1 MAVDVTIPE
10 LGESITEGTIV
21 AWLVEAGQAVDVD
34 QPLLELETDK
44 VTAELPAPSAGVIT
58 ELLFEAGADV
68 AVGAVVARID
78 ADATA
83 TATAT
88 PAATAKTSKEVA
100 PVPAPEPPPPPPPPP
115 PAQKAPPLSPA
126 VRRLVE
132 EHDLDPAD
140 IVGTGKDGRLLKG
153 DVLAFIAQRPSMGPV
168 GDEAEETE
176 APFASTIAGMPTLAG
191 ELRSTKTSV
200 KPIAPPPPKPA
211 SKPRAPAAKSTI
223 SVAADRGGRA
233 QRRVRMTRMRRAI
246 ANRLKDVQNTAA
258 ILTTFNEVDMKP
270 VMDLRSQYKE
280 QFLKRHGVKLGFMSF
295 FIKASIE
302 ALKEFPAL
310 NGGID
315 GNEIVYNDFYDVG
328 VAVSSERG
336 LVVPVIRDAD
346 RLSFAEIE
354 QTIRNLAGAARD
366 GSLTLDQLTGGT
378 FSITNGGT
386 FGSMLSTPILNPP
399 QSGIL
404 GMHNIVRRPWVVG
417 DEVVIRPV
425 MYVALSYDHRIVD
438 GAQAVRFLVKI
449 KQILEDPARL
459 LLEV

>member
-1 MAVDVTIPE
+1 MAIEVTIPE

-21 AWLVEAGQAVDVD
+21 AWLVEVGEVVEED

-44 VTAELPAPSAGVIT
+44 ITAELPAPSAGVII
-58 ELLFEAGADV
+58 EQLFEAGADV
-68 AVGAVVARID
+68 DVGAVVARID
-78 ADATA
+78 PDGAARPKA
-83 TATAT
+83 ARPKAA
-88 PAATAKTSKEVA
+88 PAAA
-100 PVPAPEPPPPPPPPP
+100 P
-115 PAQKAPPLSPA
+115 PAAEAPPQSPA
-126 VRRLVE
+126 VRRLIT
-132 EHDLDPAD
+132 EHALDAAQ
-140 IVGTGKDGRLLKG
+140 IAGTGKDGRLLKG
-153 DVLAFIAQRPSMGPV
+153 DVLAWIEAATQPDLGPDAAAQ
-168 GDEAEETE
+168 AEELDLS
-176 APFASTIAGMPTLAG
+176 STIAGMPTLAD
-191 ELRSTKTSV
+191 ELRSTRNV
-200 KPIAPPPPKPA
+200 KPIVAPSPPSTRRPSAPSKPA
-211 SKPRAPAAKSTI
+211 APQARSTI
-223 SVAADRGGRA
+223 SVGGSGAGGRV

-246 ANRLKDVQNTAA
+246 ATRLKEVQNTAA

-270 VMDLRSQYKE
+270 VMDLRTRYKE
-280 QFLKRHGVKLGFMSF
+280 AFLKRHGTKLGFMSF

-302 ALKEFPAL
+302 ALKEYPAL
-310 NGGID
+310 NGWID
-315 GNEIVYNDFYDVG
+315 GNELVYNEYYDLG

-354 QTIRNLAGAARD
+354 QTIRDLAGAARD
-366 GSLTLDQLTGGT
+366 GTLTLEQMSGGT

-417 DEVVIRPV
+417 DSIEIRPI

-438 GAQAVRFLVKI
+438 GSQAVRFLVKI
-449 KQILEDPARL
+449 RQLLEDPARL